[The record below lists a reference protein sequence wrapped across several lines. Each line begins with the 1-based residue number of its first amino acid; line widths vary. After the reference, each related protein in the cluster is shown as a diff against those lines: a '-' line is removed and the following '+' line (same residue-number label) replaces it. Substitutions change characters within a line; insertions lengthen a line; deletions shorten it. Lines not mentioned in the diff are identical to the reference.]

1 MPTPQITLT
10 ATLQTLSG
18 TAAGTTANPAKL
30 VITLC
35 GYGLTLPQIAGTST
49 IAKKKQT
56 VSAPSGTQVTVL
68 LWGNDVITPL
78 NQTFYSITVLD
89 GEGNVVQTGNY
100 RFTGMQTIDLSE
112 ATQIFPVV
120 PPAPGGIPVITN
132 PQGTF
137 PVVQSIDGSITIQGN
152 LVVDGSFSFNYAWVN
167 ASSVAGLLTV
177 DCSLGS
183 HFAITLFENVTSV
196 LFENVQPG
204 QDLVLLFMQDAT
216 GNWTVAWNPADVL
229 NPIDPV
235 NPTPVTGKTLQ
246 QLTVLP
252 DSTLMAPGYAG

>member
-56 VSAPSGTQVTVL
+56 LYAPSGTQVMVL

-100 RFTGMQTIDLSE
+100 RFTGTQAIDLSD

-137 PVVQSIDGSITIQGN
+137 PVVQEIDGSLTIDGN
-152 LVVDGSFSFNYAWVN
+152 LVVLGSFAFSYSWNDIT
-167 ASSVAGLLTV
+167 SVAGVLTI
-177 DCSLGS
+177 DCSMGT
-183 HFAITLFENVTSV
+183 HFAIALHEDVTSV
-196 LFENVQPG
+196 VFENLQPG
-204 QDLVLLFMQDAT
+204 QDLVLLFSQDAT
-216 GNWTVAWNPADVL
+216 GNWTVTWDPAVVL

-235 NPTPVTGKTLQ
+235 NPTPTTGKTLQ
-246 QLTVLP
+246 QLTTLP
-252 DSTLMAPGYAG
+252 DNTLMAPGYAG